1 MELFYIRRVFFR
13 VCVFVCVMKQ
23 EGPVVGET
31 KMSKGEWFVG
41 LIEGRRTKF
50 SILMLCLVHDV
61 VIFSRDRV
69 QEAEKVLTET
79 ES

>member
-1 MELFYIRRVFFR
+1 M
-13 VCVFVCVMKQ
+13 
-23 EGPVVGET
+23 VGET

-50 SILMLCLVHDV
+50 SILMLCLVYDV
-61 VIFSRDRV
+61 VIFFSRDRV

>member
-1 MELFYIRRVFFR
+1 MRIDTTQECPDHHLSYSSFETMMMLTLDSMFVFSVFE
-13 VCVFVCVMKQ
+13 CVLK
-23 EGPVVGET
+23 
-31 KMSKGEWFVG
+31 
-41 LIEGRRTKF
+41 
-50 SILMLCLVHDV
+50 LMLCFVYDV

>member
-1 MELFYIRRVFFR
+1 MKIPLLIFF
-13 VCVFVCVMKQ
+13 VI
-23 EGPVVGET
+23 PNT
-31 KMSKGEWFVG
+31 PIGEWFVG

-50 SILMLCLVHDV
+50 SILMLCLVYDV

>member
-1 MELFYIRRVFFR
+1 MRIEETRLTSKTNLFFQVLIRRPKDEIFD
-13 VCVFVCVMKQ
+13 FVY
-23 EGPVVGET
+23 
-31 KMSKGEWFVG
+31 
-41 LIEGRRTKF
+41 
-50 SILMLCLVHDV
+50 DV